1 MFNLPELADFLSSLL
16 PTIHSAKYFICS
28 ININIHKTCCKGIQL
43 VWELVKSERKRHEHI
58 NRSFP
63 WTVEETT
70 HFICLLGSKKK
81 GPNKEAW
88 QVPYSSKPKLVKVQV
103 YFYRGLQEK
112 KNPKKNTINKQKSQ
126 TTNPAA
132 FLLKMWSW
140 SFTGKILSFRNKRN
154 MLVYPLPEG
163 YNTSSVKIQNK
174 KLKRWLSRTYQRW
187 SWQVLIVIVC

>member
-28 ININIHKTCCKGIQL
+28 INRNIHKTCCKGIQL

-58 NRSFP
+58 NRSFS

-112 KNPKKNTINKQKSQ
+112 KKTQEKHNKQTKITNNKPSSISAQNVVMIIYRKNTKVSGTKGICLSTLYLKD
-126 TTNPAA
+126 TIH
-132 FLLKMWSW
+132 LLWKYK
-140 SFTGKILSFRNKRN
+140 TRN
-154 MLVYPLPEG
+154 
-163 YNTSSVKIQNK
+163 
-174 KLKRWLSRTYQRW
+174 
-187 SWQVLIVIVC
+187 